1 MSTQKATI
9 SVHSRGFGFLE
20 WTEGSQ
26 RRSAFVPAPEL
37 RGFLHLDEVEATVR
51 RDKKGLAA
59 SDLRL
64 LSRHRAT
71 LFGQVTRGRKGRLEL
86 TPDAEVANQPW
97 RILGGDLEL
106 KEGMHVT
113 ADLRDD
119 GVHVRAEVP
128 PEEVELQRIRD
139 RYLIRHPFAE
149 SVVRDAKKQKPRRGE
164 GRRDLRELTT
174 LTIDAPSS
182 RDLDDA
188 LSVQPAG
195 EDGAMRVFV
204 HIADV
209 DSLVA
214 EGSPVD
220 EEARARGTSVYL
232 AGGVT
237 PMLPRVLSEERL
249 SLLPRTDRDVLTAE
263 LRVDAEGEITSVDL
277 YPATIRSDER
287 LSYEQV
293 DQFLAGTDPDGLDD
307 ELLDT
312 LSWLRTLSS
321 RLAAVRAARGG
332 VSFDRFETVI
342 ELDDDLEPVQINARR
357 QTPANSLI
365 ERIMVAANEAVAG
378 WLVNRGLPGVFRVH
392 PAPDAHRVAELEASL
407 ERMGYSPGLA
417 VPLTP
422 RALSALETQLGD
434 AGLQPVLQEILAQVL
449 DKARYT
455 VHQGEHFGLGS
466 TGYLHFTSPI
476 RRYADLMVHRIVKAY
491 LQGER
496 ELDPLSPAIEELAQ
510 HLNDR
515 SARSAKAEA
524 ARRRTLTA
532 RWASKRVGDAFA
544 GHVVAVKPFGLIV
557 QLEGT
562 GVTGVLPTDALP
574 GDWHHEGHR
583 LVGDDDSWAIGDRID
598 VHVHTVDTQRGR
610 IDLSTER
617 PKPRRRRRRRKRKR

>member
-263 LRVDAEGEITSVDL
+263 LPPRRASMG
-277 YPATIRSDER
+277 
-287 LSYEQV
+287 
-293 DQFLAGTDPDGLDD
+293 
-307 ELLDT
+307 
-312 LSWLRTLSS
+312 
-321 RLAAVRAARGG
+321 RLAALAQHR
-332 VSFDRFETVI
+332 
-342 ELDDDLEPVQINARR
+342 
-357 QTPANSLI
+357 
-365 ERIMVAANEAVAG
+365 MVAEMDAAMSGGAVLRPEDGGPWWTVVVRPAE
-378 WLVNRGLPGVFRVH
+378 GLPASPLDRWVTVV
-392 PAPDAHRVAELEASL
+392 PLKDAAALLGRLRPLHGLLQNAA
-407 ERMGYSPGLA
+407 LA
-417 VPLTP
+417 VKEAIEAD
-422 RALSALETQLGD
+422 AL
-434 AGLQPVLQEILAQVL
+434 
-449 DKARYT
+449 R
-455 VHQGEHFGLGS
+455 
-466 TGYLHFTSPI
+466 
-476 RRYADLMVHRIVKAY
+476 
-491 LQGER
+491 
-496 ELDPLSPAIEELAQ
+496 EELALLGVSRMCPPGAMATPSMVW
-510 HLNDR
+510 HHDG
-515 SARSAKAEA
+515 KACVGA
-524 ARRRTLTA
+524 FV
-532 RWASKRVGDAFA
+532 RWADVES
-544 GHVVAVKPFGLIV
+544 VAPGEVCPLLDRPPWSTRG
-557 QLEGT
+557 EGT
-562 GVTGVLPTDALP
+562 
-574 GDWHHEGHR
+574 
-583 LVGDDDSWAIGDRID
+583 
-598 VHVHTVDTQRGR
+598 
-610 IDLSTER
+610 
-617 PKPRRRRRRRKRKR
+617 